1 MSATQV
7 ADMAWIWGL
16 KYFFFLSFLLACLLA
31 FLGLHL
37 RHMEV
42 PRLGVKLELQ
52 LPGYTT
58 ATAMSDLSLICDLTP
73 QGMPDPFNPLS
84 KARNQTHVLMD
95 TVGSFALSHKGNS
108 MI

>member
-58 ATAMSDLSLICDLTP
+58 ATAMSDLSLLSDLMP
-73 QGMPDPFNPLS
+73 QGMPDPLTHSARPGIKPTSSWIQLVPL
-84 KARNQTHVLMD
+84 H
-95 TVGSFALSHKGNS
+95 
-108 MI
+108 